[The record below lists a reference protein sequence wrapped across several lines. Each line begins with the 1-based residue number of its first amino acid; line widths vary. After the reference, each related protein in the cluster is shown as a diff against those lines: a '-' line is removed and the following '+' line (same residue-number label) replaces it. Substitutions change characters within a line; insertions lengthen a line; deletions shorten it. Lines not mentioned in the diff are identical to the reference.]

1 VPNGAGFATGVAVLL
16 DETLSPLDGTEPE
29 VGPQPPDEP
38 GVEREAHSR
47 VEPLLVVEACSPD
60 GVWLPE
66 ARPADEAYFRVE
78 PLRWHVVCSPGAAL
92 TSEERPGHAVHSQVE
107 AWPPGRSVDEACF
120 QAEPRSLPDEP
131 YWPSPKRSAGEARY
145 CVLPECCLPQRWVED
160 CCFLGAQP
168 TAWPLTEL
176 RHSWLQVCKV
186 RLLVWPVRRH

>member
-1 VPNGAGFATGVAVLL
+1 MPNGAGFATGVAVLL

-38 GVEREAHSR
+38 GVEREAHS
-47 VEPLLVVEACSPD
+47 
-60 GVWLPE
+60 
-66 ARPADEAYFRVE
+66 RVE